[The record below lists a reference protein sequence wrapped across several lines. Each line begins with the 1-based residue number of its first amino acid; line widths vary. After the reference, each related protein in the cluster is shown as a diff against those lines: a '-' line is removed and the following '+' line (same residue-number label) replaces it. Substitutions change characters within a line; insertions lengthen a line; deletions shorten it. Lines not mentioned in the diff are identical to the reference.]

1 MRPDGKQPVSKVQR
15 PEHAAP
21 GDLASLP
28 DRALLDAVFSRS
40 EAAWRELLR
49 RFRPLLFRCI
59 HKVALKHE
67 AHLAAEDINEIF
79 SEVCCNLLR
88 DDMRKLRA
96 WDPARGSKLSTWL
109 GLLAMNTAYDF
120 LRVTRRRPLL
130 DKLENAPERPA
141 SEPSAL
147 DELLDRERWG
157 YVKALLSDFSEK
169 DRRFVELYYGRGMQP
184 EEVAAAMRISVK
196 TVYSKKNKLRSKLEA
211 LALSDPD
218 APTRRDA
225 TQPASPARRARLV
238 LAA

>member
-1 MRPDGKQPVSKVQR
+1 MRPDGKSEAKSHKQAERHTPG
-15 PEHAAP
+15 ELAA
-21 GDLASLP
+21 LA
-28 DRALLDAVFSRS
+28 DGELLAAVFSRS
-40 EAAWRELLR
+40 ELAWRELLR
-49 RFRPLLFRCI
+49 RFRPLMFRCI

-67 AHLAAEDINEIF
+67 AHLGAEDINEIF

-109 GLLAMNTAYDF
+109 GLLSMNTAYDF
-120 LRVTRRRPLL
+120 LRANRRRPLL
-130 DKLENAPERPA
+130 DKLENAPERPTP
-141 SEPSAL
+141 EPSAL

-157 YVKALLSDFSEK
+157 YVTTLLSDFSEK
-169 DRRFVELYYGRGMQP
+169 DRRFVELYYARGMLP

-211 LALSDPD
+211 LALQDPD

-225 TQPASPARRARLV
+225 PAPVGSRSR